1 MAATTPEPEMGMKAP
16 DFTLPG
22 IDGASHALGELAGP
36 NGTVIVFICNHC
48 PYVQA
53 ITGRLNEDVAAMRA
67 FGVETVA
74 ICSNDATAYPDDSF
88 ENMKR
93 FAAER
98 GFGFPYLH
106 DRTQEVA
113 RAYGAVCTPDFFGFD
128 AALQLRYRG
137 RLDAHRLEAPPDGY
151 EHELVEAMRE
161 IARTGQEPVRQRPS
175 VGCSIKRKA
184 A

>member
-22 IDGASHALGELAGP
+22 VDGALHSLRELAGP

-48 PYVQA
+48 PYVRA
-53 ITGRLNEDVAAMRA
+53 ITGRLVEDAAAMRA
-67 FGVETVA
+67 SGVETVA
-74 ICSNDATAYPDDSF
+74 ICSNDAAAYPEDSF

-98 GFGFPYLH
+98 GFGFLYLH
-106 DRTQEVA
+106 DVTQEVA

-128 AALQLRYRG
+128 ADLRLRYRG
-137 RLDAHRLEAPPDGY
+137 RLDAYRLDAPPAG
-151 EHELVEAMRE
+151 HRRELVEAMRE
-161 IARTGQEPVRQRPS
+161 IARTGHGPARQEPS
-175 VGCSIKRKA
+175 VGCSIKWRA